1 MMVQD
6 SPLRKRH
13 ESYAGQIRT
22 PPHADV
28 ARPGAAQGSQTAPAQ
43 VEFIAFGRSDR
54 PDEVACEIPA
64 TFGQLQ
70 GEYAA
75 IRKGAGVMD
84 CPHRGT
90 ILITGADRREFLNR
104 MLTQELK
111 DLAPGKAKPTFWLNR
126 KGRIESDL
134 LLLELGDRLLVSL
147 DITDLSQTI
156 KTLNEYIIV
165 EDVQLEDVS
174 SQFHHIAV
182 HGPRASAIIAQVA
195 DHANFDLDERQTTT
209 VQISDSDVVMVRS
222 DQTGECGLHL
232 VVPISSAE
240 AVWDALLA
248 AEQGDNESIRRVR
261 PIGWYAFNT
270 ARIEAGTPLFNV
282 DFAADTLPHETGVLH
297 DRVSFTKGCYLG
309 QEIVARIESLGQPK
323 QQLVGLRMQN
333 DLLPVAEA
341 QVFAQENQRA
351 LGPQIGLVTSST
363 ISPMLGADCIAF
375 AMLKT
380 AYTTPN
386 TIVTVAAEGEQASAT
401 VCDRCFYERASSQ
414 APPPPSTAPQTNP
427 EDDQ

>member
-1 MMVQD
+1 MMVHD

-13 ESYAGQIRT
+13 ESYAGRIRT

-43 VEFIAFGRSDR
+43 VEYIAYGRSDR

-64 TFGQLQ
+64 TFGELQ
-70 GEYAA
+70 AEYAA
-75 IRKGAGVMD
+75 IRKGAGLMD

-90 ILITGADRREFLNR
+90 ILITGSDRREFLNR

-111 DLAPGKAKPTFWLNR
+111 DLAPGKAKATFWLNR

-134 LLLELGDRLLVSL
+134 LLVELGDRLLVSL
-147 DITDLSQTI
+147 DITQVSQTI
-156 KTLNEYIIV
+156 KTLTEYIIV
-165 EDVQLEDVS
+165 EDVQVEDGS

-182 HGPRASAIIAQVA
+182 HGPRAWAVIAQVA
-195 DHANFDLDERQTTT
+195 DRSEFDLDERQTITA
-209 VQISDSDVVMVRS
+209 QIGDSDVVIVRS
-222 DQTGECGLHL
+222 DQTGGCGLHL
-232 VVPISSAE
+232 ITPISSAE

-248 AEQGDNESIRRVR
+248 AEQGDNESNRRVR

-323 QQLVGLRMQN
+323 QLLVGLRMIQ
-333 DLLPVAEA
+333 DLLPEA
-341 QVFAQENQRA
+341 GGQVFARDEDGA
-351 LGPQIGLVTSST
+351 LGPPIGVVTSST
-363 ISPMLGADCIAF
+363 ISPMLGAAPIAF

-380 AYTTPN
+380 AYTTPD
-386 TIVTVAAEGEQASAT
+386 TIVTVAAEGQQASAK
-401 VCDRCFYERASSQ
+401 VCDRRFYDRASAS
-414 APPPPSTAPQTNP
+414 AATPSTAPQANP
-427 EDDQ
+427 EGDK

>member
-1 MMVQD
+1 MMVHD

-13 ESYAGQIRT
+13 ESYAGRIRT

-28 ARPGAAQGSQTAPAQ
+28 ARPGAAQGSQTAPPQ
-43 VEFIAFGRSDR
+43 VEFIAYGRSDQ
-54 PDEVACEIPA
+54 PEKIACEILA

-90 ILITGADRREFLNR
+90 ILITGSDRREFLNR
-104 MLTQELK
+104 MFTQELK
-111 DLAPGKAKPTFWLNR
+111 DLAPGSAKLTFWLNR

-134 LLLELGDRLLVSL
+134 VLVELGDRLLVSL
-147 DITDLSQTI
+147 DITQVLQTI
-156 KTLNEYIIV
+156 TTLSEYIIV
-165 EDVQLEDVS
+165 EDVQLEDAS

-182 HGPRASAIIAQVA
+182 HGPRASAVIAQIA
-195 DHANFDLDERQTTT
+195 GRSEFDLDERQTTT
-209 VQISDSDVVMVRS
+209 VKIGDSDVVIFRS

-232 VVPISSAE
+232 ITSISSAE
-240 AVWDALLA
+240 TVWDALLA
-248 AEQGDNESIRRVR
+248 AEQDGNESSRRVR

-323 QQLVGLRMQN
+323 QQLVGLRMQS
-333 DLLPVAEA
+333 DLLPVAGA
-341 QVFAQENQRA
+341 QVFAQEGQGA

-363 ISPMLGADCIAF
+363 ISPMLSAACIAF

-380 AYTTPN
+380 AYTTPD
-386 TIVTVAAEGEQASAT
+386 TIVTVAAEGEQASAK
-401 VCDRCFYERASSQ
+401 VCDRCFYERASSP
-414 APPPPSTAPQTNP
+414 AAPPSTAPGANP
-427 EDDQ
+427 KDDQ

>member
-1 MMVQD
+1 MMVHD

-13 ESYAGQIRT
+13 ESYAGRIRT

-43 VEFIAFGRSDR
+43 VEFIAYGRSDQ
-54 PDEVACEIPA
+54 PEKIACEILA
-64 TFGQLQ
+64 TFGELQ
-70 GEYAA
+70 AEYAA

-90 ILITGADRREFLNR
+90 ILITGSDRREFLNR

-111 DLAPGKAKPTFWLNR
+111 DLALGMAKPSFWLNR

-134 LLLELGDRLLVSL
+134 VLVELGDRLLVSL
-147 DITDLSQTI
+147 DITQVSQTI
-156 KTLNEYIIV
+156 KTLSEYIIV
-165 EDVQLEDVS
+165 EDVQLEDAS
-174 SQFHHIAV
+174 EQFHHIGV
-182 HGPRASAIIAQVA
+182 HGPRASAVIAQIA
-195 DHANFDLDERQTTT
+195 GRGDFDLDEQRTTT
-209 VQISDSDVVMVRS
+209 VNIGDSDVVIVRS

-232 VVPISSAE
+232 ITPISGAE

-248 AEQGDNESIRRVR
+248 AEQGGNESSRRVR

-323 QQLVGLRMQN
+323 QQLVGLRMQS
-333 DLLPVAEA
+333 DLLPVAGA
-341 QVFAQENQRA
+341 QVFAQEDQGA

-380 AYTTPN
+380 AYTTPD
-386 TIVTVAAEGEQASAT
+386 TIVTVAAEGEQASAK
-401 VCDRCFYERASSQ
+401 VCDRCFYDRASAS
-414 APPPPSTAPQTNP
+414 AATPSTAPGANP
-427 EDDQ
+427 KDDP

>member
-1 MMVQD
+1 MMVHD

-28 ARPGAAQGSQTAPAQ
+28 ARPGAAQGSQTAPAE
-43 VEFIAFGRSDR
+43 VEFIAYGRSDQ
-54 PDEVACEIPA
+54 PEKIVCEILA

-90 ILITGADRREFLNR
+90 ILIAGSDRREFLNR

-111 DLAPGKAKPTFWLNR
+111 DLAPGMVKLTFWLNR

-134 LLLELGDRLLVSL
+134 LLVELDNRLVVNV
-147 DITDLSQTI
+147 DITQVSQTI

-165 EDVQLEDVS
+165 EDVKLEDAS

-182 HGPRASAIIAQVA
+182 HGPRASAVIAQTTGRSE
-195 DHANFDLDERQTTT
+195 FDLDERQAIT
-209 VQISDSDVVMVRS
+209 VKIGDSDVVIVRS

-232 VVPISSAE
+232 IAPISSAE

-248 AEQGDNESIRRVR
+248 AEQGGNESNRRVR

-270 ARIEAGTPLFNV
+270 ARIEAGTPLFNI

-309 QEIVARIESLGQPK
+309 QEIVARIESLGKPK
-323 QQLVGLRMQN
+323 QQLIGLRMQS
-333 DLLPVAEA
+333 DLLPDAGA
-341 QVFAQENQRA
+341 QVFAQEDGGA

-363 ISPMLGADCIAF
+363 ISPMLGAAPIAF

-380 AYTTPN
+380 GHAQNDTAV
-386 TIVTVAAEGEQASAT
+386 IVAAEGQQASAK
-401 VCDRCFYERASSQ
+401 VCDLRFYEPNSS
-414 APPPPSTAPQTNP
+414 TRKP

>member
-1 MMVQD
+1 MMVHD

-13 ESYAGQIRT
+13 EQYAGRIRT

-43 VEFIAFGRSDR
+43 VEFIAYGRSDGL
-54 PDEVACEIPA
+54 EKIACEIPA
-64 TFGQLQ
+64 TFGQLEA
-70 GEYAA
+70 EYAA

-90 ILITGADRREFLNR
+90 ILITGSDRREFLNR

-111 DLAPGKAKPTFWLNR
+111 DLAPGMAKATFWLNR

-134 LLLELGDRLLVSL
+134 VLVELGDRLVVSV
-147 DITDLSQTI
+147 DITQVSQTI
-156 KTLNEYIIV
+156 KTLSEYIIV
-165 EDVQLEDVS
+165 EDVQLEDAS
-174 SQFHHIAV
+174 EQFHHIAV
-182 HGPRASAIIAQVA
+182 HGPDASAVIAQVA
-195 DHANFDLDERQTTT
+195 GRSELDLDELHTTT
-209 VQISDSDVVMVRS
+209 VKIGDSDVVIARS

-232 VVPISSAE
+232 ITPISSVE

-248 AEQGDNESIRRVR
+248 AEQGDNESSRRVR
-261 PIGWYAFNT
+261 PIGWYAYNT

-323 QQLVGLRMQN
+323 QQLVGLRMQS
-333 DLLPVAEA
+333 DLLPVAGA
-341 QVFAQENQRA
+341 QVFAQEGQGA

-380 AYTTPN
+380 AYTTPD
-386 TIVTVAAEGEQASAT
+386 TIVTVAAEGQQASAK
-401 VCDRCFYERASSQ
+401 VRDRCFYEPTASTPHKGEGNQ
-414 APPPPSTAPQTNP
+414 
-427 EDDQ
+427 

>member
-1 MMVQD
+1 MMVHD

-13 ESYAGQIRT
+13 ESYAGRIRT

-28 ARPGAAQGSQTAPAQ
+28 ARPGAAQGSQTAPPQ
-43 VEFIAFGRSDR
+43 VEFIAYGRSDR
-54 PDEVACEIPA
+54 PEKIACEILA

-75 IRKGAGVMD
+75 IRKGAGLMD

-90 ILITGADRREFLNR
+90 ILITGADRHEFLNR

-111 DLAPGKAKPTFWLNR
+111 DLTPGTAKPTFWLNR

-134 LLLELGDRLLVSL
+134 LLVELGDRLLVSV
-147 DITDLSQTI
+147 DITQVSQTI
-156 KTLNEYIIV
+156 KTLSEYIIV
-165 EDVQLEDVS
+165 EDVQLEDGS

-182 HGPRASAIIAQVA
+182 HGPRASAVIAQVA
-195 DHANFDLDERQTTT
+195 GRSDFDLDERQTIT
-209 VQISDSDVVMVRS
+209 VQIGDSDVVIVRS

-232 VVPISSAE
+232 IAPISSTE

-248 AEQGDNESIRRVR
+248 AEERDDESNRRVR

-297 DRVSFTKGCYLG
+297 ERVSFTKGCYLG

-323 QQLVGLRMQN
+323 QQLVGLRMQS
-333 DLLPVAEA
+333 DLLPVAGA
-341 QVFAQENQRA
+341 QVFAQEDHGA

-380 AYTTPN
+380 TYTTPD
-386 TIVTVAAEGEQASAT
+386 TIVTVAAEGQQASAK
-401 VCDRCFYERASSQ
+401 VCDRRFYDRASSL
-414 APPPPSTAPQTNP
+414 APTPSTAPQANP
-427 EDDQ
+427 KDDQ